1 MFFLFKMEFEFC
13 SFEIFDSRQLCIE
26 IVQKHDLEPMSQ
38 ISSSNSTE
46 SNVSYMLFRMI
57 FQ

>member
-1 MFFLFKMEFEFC
+1 MEFEFC